1 MLDSMKPRL
10 TILIADDNRDWTDTL
25 AAILREEGHV
35 VHTAYDG
42 REAVEA
48 ATKVSP
54 NVVLLDISMPR
65 LTGYEV
71 ARVFRGQSEKTR
83 PVIIAVTG
91 RGRESDQLRGQ
102 VAGFDYHLL
111 KPVDPAAILALL
123 ASVQRDAAAPRRIL
137 VVDDDR
143 DWTDALAELLRID
156 GHTVRTAYD
165 GREALAEAAS
175 FTPEVVLLDLRMP
188 LLAGEEVA
196 RTFRRQPPATRPLL
210 IAVTGMD
217 AEANRKAALQAGFD
231 HFVSKPVDLPAL
243 NRLLAMR

>member
-1 MLDSMKPRL
+1 
-10 TILIADDNRDWTDTL
+10 
-25 AAILREEGHV
+25 
-35 VHTAYDG
+35 
-42 REAVEA
+42 
-48 ATKVSP
+48 
-54 NVVLLDISMPR
+54 
-65 LTGYEV
+65 
-71 ARVFRGQSEKTR
+71 
-83 PVIIAVTG
+83 
-91 RGRESDQLRGQ
+91 

-123 ASVQRDAAAPRRIL
+123 ASVQRGAAAPRRIL
-137 VVDDDR
+137 LVDDDR
-143 DWTDALAELLRID
+143 DWTDALAELLRMD

-188 LLAGEEVA
+188 LMGGDEVA

-231 HFVSKPVDLPAL
+231 HFVSKPVDIPAL